1 MKSQSWN
8 EKSGV
13 CCPIRSIRKAADMT
27 GRKRPAGFTL
37 IELLVVISIIAL
49 LITLLLPALQR
60 AKDAAEQVICAS
72 NLRQIGVAMQEYAN
86 EFGNFPVTNDNMLPM
101 GGFRTST
108 KTNNIAQWGFALL
121 YNGSFGVVNNKMV
134 NVQPGILTP
143 NAKGIA
149 ILFSTQPG
157 VISQPNQITPSFYDP
172 TTGLL
177 DDWDFSSG
185 YCYWVDRGT
194 ADAPAGSN
202 FPVDYSEA
210 YDMRV
215 EELAG
220 TRLPNYATWLFYN
233 NYDTTHMPAE
243 NPQSPPGALLASDV
257 TLISAIGG
265 VSPTDPATY
274 MGAMETWGQGANG
287 QGSPYAPASNHV
299 DRPNNNYLP
308 DGVHELYNE
317 GAVVWQPMSQVKVR
331 TMEKIQTGSG
341 YYFAW

>member
-49 LITLLLPALQR
+49 LISLLLPALQR
-60 AKDAAEQVICAS
+60 AKDAAAQVICAS

-86 EFGNFPVTNDNMLPM
+86 EFGSFPMTNDNMLPM

-108 KTNNIAQWGFALL
+108 RTNNIAQWGFALL

-157 VISQPNQITPSFYDP
+157 VISQTNQIKPSFYDP
-172 TTGLL
+172 TTGML
-177 DDWDFSSG
+177 DDWNFYSG
-185 YCYWVDRGT
+185 YCYWVDRGAGT
-194 ADAPAGSN
+194 APPGSN
-202 FPVDYSEA
+202 FAQNYSEA

-215 EELAG
+215 IELLG
-220 TRLPNYATWLFYN
+220 IRSPNYANWSWYN
-233 NYDTTHMPAE
+233 YTDTSHMPAE
-243 NPQSPPGALLASDV
+243 NPQSNPGSILASDV
-257 TLISAIGG
+257 AIMSPVGLSADAA
-265 VSPTDPATY
+265 PPYT
-274 MGAMETWGQGANG
+274 GAMATWGQGPGG
-287 QGSPYAPASNHV
+287 QGSVYSPASNHV

-317 GAVVWQPMSQVKVR
+317 GAVVWQPMSNVKVHLD
-331 TMEKIQTGSG
+331 MNDGL
-341 YYFAW
+341 YFAW